1 MRKLSCSF
9 MLKGFSR
16 LSVVKIFFLLF
27 FSMATPGWTLETS
40 EYTNPAS
47 IMSFADNFFHH
58 GHYYRAVMEYE
69 RFIYFYPKHPDTP
82 KARFNIACSMQS
94 TGNYTSALDL
104 FTSLAKEYEG
114 IPLGTEA
121 SFQKAEILYLIHDY
135 QSALK
140 QYEEFIS
147 RYPQHQLADKAK
159 SAIEK
164 IEKQSP
170 LRTQR

>member
-1 MRKLSCSF
+1 MKSTLFPLSIPLILVLFSLNSSF
-9 MLKGFSR
+9 
-16 LSVVKIFFLLF
+16 
-27 FSMATPGWTLETS
+27 MATPGWTLETS

-82 KARFNIACSMQS
+82 KARLKIALSMKS
-94 TGNYTSALDL
+94 SKDYASALKL
-104 FTSLAKEYEG
+104 FTLLAEEHKDT
-114 IPLGTEA
+114 PPGTEA

-170 LRTQR
+170 LRSQRTQR

>member
-1 MRKLSCSF
+1 MKSTLFPLSIP
-9 MLKGFSR
+9 LILVLFS
-16 LSVVKIFFLLF
+16 LNSSLMV
-27 FSMATPGWTLETS
+27 TPGWTLETS
-40 EYTNPAS
+40 EYKNPAS
-47 IMSFADNFFHH
+47 IMSFADNFLHH

-82 KARFNIACSMQS
+82 KARFNVACSMKS

-114 IPLGTEA
+114 IPPGIEA

-159 SAIEK
+159 STIEK
-164 IEKQSP
+164 IEKQ
-170 LRTQR
+170 

>member
-9 MLKGFSR
+9 MLKRFSR

-27 FSMATPGWTLETS
+27 FSMVTPGWTLETS
-40 EYTNPAS
+40 EYKNPAS
-47 IMSFADNFFHH
+47 IMSFADNLFHH

-69 RFIYFYPKHPDTP
+69 RLIYFYPKHPDTP

-94 TGNYTSALDL
+94 TGNYTFALDL
-104 FTSLAKEYEG
+104 FTTLAKEYEG
-114 IPLGTEA
+114 IPPGIEA

-135 QSALK
+135 KSALK
-140 QYEEFIS
+140 QHEEFIS

-159 SAIEK
+159 STIEK